1 MLYFIPNGKSLSTT
15 LLRQHR
21 IDGLIWN
28 GQGRETMRG
37 PTDGPGLLVA
47 SGNVPMQHLTYDPVD
62 QTWKKR
68 FGSDAWIGIVNDAPP
83 DSQML
88 AREKMVCGESIILA
102 DGNAYCVPLLRSFD
116 VNQLDGPFTYQ
127 VNLDR
132 VLEQDP
138 ETGRM
143 VPGDVTPEYTEVWN
157 QALQIGDCLLTQV
170 TRGSTNAASLDEG
183 VLEDFV
189 ANVLNINYRLQK
201 PELSILKLLTV
212 DLTAQVMKMAIDWP
226 TLQANLK
233 NRLSRLRLSGSDT
246 KSGATQPTEESSTKV
261 TVRRSRR

>member
-1 MLYFIPNGKSLSTT
+1 MLYFIPNGKALSTA
-15 LLRQHR
+15 LLKQHGL
-21 IDGLIWN
+21 DGLIAS

-37 PTDGPGLLVA
+37 PTDGPGILIA
-47 SGNVPMQHLTYDPVD
+47 SGNVPMPHLTYDPAGQVW
-62 QTWKKR
+62 QRR
-68 FGSDAWIGIVNDAPP
+68 FGSDAWVGYVKSDPP
-83 DSQML
+83 SSQTL
-88 AREKMVCGESIILA
+88 QRDKTIRGESIILA

-116 VNQLDGPFTYQ
+116 PNQLEGAFTYQ
-127 VNLDR
+127 INLDR

-143 VPGDVTPEYTEVWN
+143 VPGDVIPEYSEVWN
-157 QALQIGDCLLTQV
+157 QALQIGDCVLTQV
-170 TRGSTNAASLDEG
+170 TRGASGAATLEDG

-189 ANVLNINYRLQK
+189 ANVLAMNYRVHK

-212 DLTAQVMKMAIDWP
+212 ELSVQVMQMAIDWK

-246 KSGATQPTEESSTKV
+246 KSGATQPTVESTTKP
-261 TVRRSRR
+261 TGRRSRR